1 MHNYGK
7 YTTNNNKFTKD
18 PVDKKLEVEA
28 TTTNEEVVE
37 KEAVLI
43 GVVANCGI
51 LNVREKPAITTDVVG
66 TIKRDTE
73 VKIIES
79 ESTDEFYKIITSTGM
94 EGFCMKEYITIK

>member
-7 YTTNNNKFTKD
+7 YTANNNKFAKD
-18 PVDKKLEVEA
+18 QVNKKPEVKERAPVEA
-28 TTTNEEVVE
+28 VVE
-37 KEAVLI
+37 KEAVMV

-79 ESTDEFYKIITSTGM
+79 ESTNEFYKIITSTGM

>member
-1 MHNYGK
+1 MHNYNK
-7 YTTNNNKFTKD
+7 YANQKFAKNDANNK
-18 PVDKKLEVEA
+18 PELEETA
-28 TTTNEEVVE
+28 TVEEVIE
-37 KEAVLI
+37 KEVVLV

-51 LNVREKPAITTDVVG
+51 LNVREKPAITTDVIG

-79 ESTDEFYKIITSTGM
+79 ESTDEFYKVITSSGM

>member
-7 YTTNNNKFTKD
+7 YANNGNKFVKD
-18 PVDKKLEVEA
+18 PADKKPEVEG
-28 TTTNEEVVE
+28 TTPVE
-37 KEAVLI
+37 KEAVMI

-51 LNVREKPAITTDVVG
+51 LNIREQPAITTDVVS

-79 ESTDEFYKIITSTGM
+79 ESTDEFYKVITSTGI